1 MAEEFSAEK
10 GLDDVFARA
19 GSALADVQKV
29 YGTQNWVQTAVDV
42 TAGKWTFDAEQIDA
56 VIGQWED
63 LLEDLTN
70 DQTAIRLM
78 IDRAT
83 PPSRDDPSSNFVDGI
98 RDGVRSLEDSNLSMI
113 AYVEDFLGRLRE
125 AKTKIGTTEETNA
138 APMQAAT
145 GQSN

>member
-1 MAEEFSAEK
+1 MAEELSGEK
-10 GLDDVFARA
+10 RLDDVFAGA
-19 GSALADVQKV
+19 GSALAEVQKV

-63 LLEDLTN
+63 LLEDLATDRFSIEN
-70 DQTAIRLM
+70 IIGQAI
-78 IDRAT
+78 
-83 PPSRDDPSSNFVDGI
+83 PPSEDEPSDSF
-98 RDGVRSLEDSNLSMI
+98 VRSIQDGMRSLQDSNDSMI

-125 AKTKIGTTEETNA
+125 AKGKIGSTEDTNA

-145 GQSN
+145 GESN

>member
-70 DQTAIRLM
+70 DRSAIDAISM
-78 IDRAT
+78 QAT
-83 PPSRDDPSSNFVDGI
+83 PPSGDDPSNKFVEGI
-98 RDGVRSLEDSNLSMI
+98 REGMRSLRESNDSMV
-113 AYVEDFLGRLRE
+113 AYVDDFLGRLRE
-125 AKTKIGTTEETNA
+125 AKEKIGATENNNA
-138 APMQAAT
+138 SPMQAAS
-145 GQSN
+145 GRPE

>member
-1 MAEEFSAEK
+1 MAEELSGEK
-10 GLDDVFARA
+10 RLDDVFAGA
-19 GSALADVQKV
+19 GSALAEVQKV

-42 TAGKWTFDAEQIDA
+42 MAGKWTFDAEQIDA

-63 LLEDLTN
+63 LLEDLAT

-78 IDRAT
+78 VDRLT
-83 PPSRDDPSSNFVDGI
+83 PPSKDDPSGNFVDGL
-98 RDGVRSLEDSNLSMI
+98 REGVRSLEDSNLSMI

-145 GQSN
+145 GQTN